1 MIESTTKHWT
11 SAWTKFNKQFLN
23 DNYVLR
29 AHAELP
35 NYDYLNEVQVP
46 KNPRFLRIPLFEGRH
61 NSLKSFMQFRSTC
74 PSPQNENSSLNEGI
88 LTFDKSSGDMKM
100 KTDFTIHFWD
110 LSERLRYKVED
121 SFMRFLF
128 DKASNGDLKRL
139 ATKLNISYP
148 FICQLRRG
156 LYSIPSKLLIET
168 AKIVNEDLFIVEMN
182 IEYARTRH
190 GNVSKINFPIIPSK
204 AMASLVG
211 HVFGDGYIGKK
222 KRQFEYCND
231 NPNLLNEVR
240 EYVREI
246 FGLEPMTERRN
257 RLGYSTIVG
266 EVLEKFGAHLA
277 PKIYSEKIV
286 PVWIKNGSVDVKIAF
301 IKALFDDDGSVM
313 YSKNYN
319 AKGVNF
325 YQIRDKSKLQ
335 SSHEFLS
342 EVRGLLKEFNIM
354 AGEPHLRKFY
364 IINGEEH
371 AISYINITDYKSIL
385 NFYHKI
391 GLSYGEKF
399 NRLRKII
406 ARAPVNARQLAEVEN
421 KIEQA

>member
-1 MIESTTKHWT
+1 MIAAIPLDTGHLRVNYLKES
-11 SAWTKFNKQFLN
+11 SNAI
-23 DNYVLR
+23 YPLR

-35 NYDYLNEVQVP
+35 NYDFP
-46 KNPRFLRIPLFEGRH
+46 FHEGRLS
-61 NSLKSFMQFRSTC
+61 SLKSIMQSRLTC
-74 PSPQNENSSLNEGI
+74 PSLQNKNSSINEGI
-88 LTFDKSSGDMKM
+88 LTFDKSSGEKKM
-100 KTDFTIHFWD
+100 KTDFELHFWD
-110 LSERLRYKVED
+110 LSERLRYKIED
-121 SFMRFLF
+121 KFMRFLF
-128 DKASNGDLKRL
+128 DQASGGNLKSL
-139 ATKLNISYP
+139 ATKLNVSYP

-156 LYSIPSKLLIET
+156 LYSIPSKLLIEAAKT
-168 AKIVNEDLFIVEMN
+168 ANEDLIVIEKH

-190 GNVSKINFPIIPSK
+190 GNISKINFPIVPSK

-246 FGLEPMTERRN
+246 FGLEPMTERQN

-277 PKIYSEKIV
+277 PKIYSEKRI
-286 PVWIKNGSVDVKIAF
+286 PNWIKNGSTEIKVAF

-319 AKGVNF
+319 AKGINF

-335 SSHEFLS
+335 SSHKFLS
-342 EVRGLLKEFNIM
+342 ELKELLKEFNIM
-354 AGEPHLRKFY
+354 TGEPHLRKFY
-364 IINGEEH
+364 SINGEEH
-371 AISYINITDYKSIL
+371 AISYINITDFKSIV
-385 NFYHKI
+385 NFYYGI
-391 GLSYGEKF
+391 GLTNGEKF
-399 NRLRKII
+399 NKLKKIVE
-406 ARAPVNARQLAEVEN
+406 RAPDNLKKMLEVKT

>member
-1 MIESTTKHWT
+1 MTQTTTNHWT
-11 SAWTKFNKQFLN
+11 SAGVNYIKESLN
-23 DNYVLR
+23 SNYTLR

-35 NYDYLNEVQVP
+35 NYD
-46 KNPRFLRIPLFEGRH
+46 FPLFEGRLS
-61 NSLKSFMQFRSTC
+61 SLKSIMQFRLKC
-74 PSPQNENSSLNEGI
+74 PSSQNKNSSLNEGI
-88 LTFDKSSGDMKM
+88 LTFDKRSGDVNM
-100 KTDFTIHFWD
+100 KTDFAIHFWD

-128 DKASNGDLKRL
+128 DKAGSGDLKSL
-139 ATKLNISYP
+139 ATKVNVSYP

-156 LYSIPSKLLIET
+156 LYSIPSKLLIEI
-168 AKIVNEDLFIVEMN
+168 AKIANEDLFIVEMN

-231 NPNLLNEVR
+231 NTNLLNEVR
-240 EYVREI
+240 TYVKEI
-246 FGLEPMTERRN
+246 FWLEPMTERTN

-277 PKIYSEKIV
+277 PKIYSEKLV
-286 PVWIKNGSVDVKIAF
+286 PDWIKYGSDEIKIAF
-301 IKALFDDDGSVM
+301 LKSLFDDDGSVM
-313 YSKNYN
+313 YSKNYH
-319 AKGVNF
+319 AKGINF

-335 SSHEFLS
+335 SSHKFLS
-342 EVRGLLKEFNIM
+342 EIRELLKEFNIM

-364 IINGEEH
+364 IIHGEEH

-385 NFYHKI
+385 NFYYRI
-391 GLSYGEKF
+391 GLIDGEKF
-399 NRLRKII
+399 NRLKKII
-406 ARAPVNARQLAEVEN
+406 SRAPENIKQLVEVKN
-421 KIEQA
+421 KIEQT